1 MWNFNSP
8 KKIDKQWQNHGE
20 SIDRW
25 TTRSAFQLPPGPG
38 PSCMTRCPSIH
49 GFHPQL
55 KSDEG
60 CLKSHLLSSNYML
73 AAWCYSHQYDS
84 IIFDDFKFHQVLER
98 FATVLV
104 AWKATWR
111 ELMSPQ
117 ISEWRWIA
125 SIFNFQIMGIIIHH
139 HIHLIYIYIIQVHI
153 KSYEIHHGH
162 YWYLS
167 SLPPFFWGTA
177 LLSRQFRG
185 FAPLSRYP
193 ESWKQLWVSD
203 FQPLQMISNAEIPA
217 HKYIVNHKYLDLLVW

>member
-84 IIFDDFKFHQVLER
+84 IIFDDFQVSPSAGKVCYSSGCLKGHLER
-98 FATVLV
+98 IDESTNKRMKMNRLDLQLSNYGHNH
-104 AWKATWR
+104 TSSYTSD
-111 ELMSPQ
+111 LY
-117 ISEWRWIA
+117 
-125 SIFNFQIMGIIIHH
+125 
-139 HIHLIYIYIIQVHI
+139 IYIYN
-153 KSYEIHHGH
+153 
-162 YWYLS
+162 S
-167 SLPPFFWGTA
+167 ST
-177 LLSRQFRG
+177 
-185 FAPLSRYP
+185 Y
-193 ESWKQLWVSD
+193 
-203 FQPLQMISNAEIPA
+203 
-217 HKYIVNHKYLDLLVW
+217 